1 MYKFSPAGVSPYVHD
16 IILTL
21 FHGTYATFKKRGHN
35 MYSWVWALSSM
46 SLWTHLW
53 WCSLILWV
61 SVVLLRTVVIISD
74 WDFDKLGRS
83 HHQSD
88 NDCDQDP
95 SSHHQSESSGGQN
108 ISYYQW
114 QSFSGLHSPGCSYY
128 TFTCC
133 LQVEPL
139 TEGSSYVATSKNHN
153 YYSNRWT
160 AVGAF
165 CLF

>member
-1 MYKFSPAGVSPYVHD
+1 MYKFSPAGVPPYVHD

-46 SLWTHLW
+46 SLWNHLW

-61 SVVLLRTVVIISD
+61 SVVLLRTVVSISD
-74 WDFDKLGRS
+74 WHFDNLGRS
-83 HHQSD
+83 HHPSD

-114 QSFSGLHSPGCSYY
+114 QSFSLQATLTWMFILHFHMLPPGWTINWRTQLCYH
-128 TFTCC
+128 
-133 LQVEPL
+133 LQE
-139 TEGSSYVATSKNHN
+139 S
-153 YYSNRWT
+153 
-160 AVGAF
+160 
-165 CLF
+165 

>member
-61 SVVLLRTVVIISD
+61 SVVLLKTVVSVSD
-74 WDFDKLGRS
+74 WRFDNLGRS
-83 HHQSD
+83 HHQ
-88 NDCDQDP
+88 
-95 SSHHQSESSGGQN
+95 SSGGQN

-114 QSFSGLHSPGCSYY
+114 QSFSGPHSPGCSYY

-139 TEGSSYVATSKNHN
+139 TEGPSYGTTSENHN
-153 YYSNRWT
+153 CYSNRWT
-160 AVGAF
+160 AIGAF

>member
-1 MYKFSPAGVSPYVHD
+1 MCMIFK
-16 IILTL
+16 LKL
-21 FHGTYATFKKRGHN
+21 FHSTYATFKKRGHN

-61 SVVLLRTVVIISD
+61 SVVLLKTVVSVSD
-74 WDFDKLGRS
+74 WRFDNLGRS
-83 HHQSD
+83 HHQ
-88 NDCDQDP
+88 
-95 SSHHQSESSGGQN
+95 SSGGQN

-114 QSFSGLHSPGCSYY
+114 QSFSGPHSPGCSYY

-139 TEGSSYVATSKNHN
+139 TEGPSYGTTSENHN
-153 YYSNRWT
+153 CYSNRWT
-160 AVGAF
+160 AIGAF